1 MASRD
6 ATVTEILSLYTAGL
20 QVGPST
26 SLSSL
31 EIHVAGTRPQ
41 AIGKTANAAFGPLP
55 PSTRERGPA
64 QIAHEKGALLTLKK
78 LTPGPVRSPQS
89 AVRSPQ
95 GSGVFGNDFQAALTD
110 STGYKR
116 GLKLCLLT
124 TRVKTRSEYRSSSL
138 QVGRGESYSGYSNR
152 RCEYPHVDILTN
164 KLVVL

>member
-1 MASRD
+1 MPSFIHLGAWPSPDSPRESRP
-6 ATVTEILSLYTAGL
+6 AHTA
-20 QVGPST
+20 
-26 SLSSL
+26 
-31 EIHVAGTRPQ
+31 
-41 AIGKTANAAFGPLP
+41 
-55 PSTRERGPA
+55 
-64 QIAHEKGALLTLKK
+64 K
-78 LTPGPVRSPQS
+78 LAPDPVLSPQS

-95 GSGVFGNDFQAALTD
+95 GSGVFGDDFQAALTD
-110 STGYKR
+110 RTGYKR